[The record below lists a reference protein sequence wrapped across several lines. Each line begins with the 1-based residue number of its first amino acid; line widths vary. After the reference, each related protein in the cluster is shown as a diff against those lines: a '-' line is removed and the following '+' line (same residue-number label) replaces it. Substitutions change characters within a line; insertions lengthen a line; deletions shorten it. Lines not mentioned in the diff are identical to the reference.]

1 MRLATTGKLDDLAA
15 RRGGPVP
22 RWINRTA
29 LAAAAVLLGTLSCG
43 DDGTT
48 EPPVP
53 VATTVT
59 VTPDSVELAA
69 LEDTEQLT
77 AQVLDQNGWAMA
89 GASVSWSS
97 GDTAVA
103 VVDTAGLVMATGN
116 GLVAITATAGSASG
130 SATVTVEQVVSGTIA
145 IAPAVGTLAL
155 GDTLR
160 LVAEAVDGNG
170 HPIEEFTWSS
180 SDARVAH
187 VDGSGLVRGV
197 GEGTATI
204 AATAG
209 DAQGSAEIAV
219 EDPDRAALVALYE
232 ATDGPNWVNSENWLT
247 DMPVG
252 EWHGVRP
259 DHTGRV
265 YTLTLANNNLTGP
278 IAPELGNLANL
289 TMLILWN
296 NNLTGT
302 VPAELGNLT
311 NVWYLNLASNNL
323 TGPIPAE
330 LGNLAILR
338 RLNLDNN
345 SLSGPISP
353 ELGDLAKLRYL
364 TLNHNSLSGPIPPE
378 LGDLAKLWRL
388 NLDNNSL
395 SGPIPPEFAGMSSL
409 RFLHLASNPGLGGAL
424 PSEMTSLDSLDML
437 LTSGTGLCAP
447 ANLDFRSWLGGM
459 ALPWIGLCTPHP
471 AYLTQAVQSLEFP
484 VPLVA
489 GEKAL
494 LRVFPTARRETE
506 AGIPLV
512 RARFY
517 LNGRETHGVDIP
529 GRSTPVPTEI
539 DEGDLAKSANAEI
552 PGRVVRPG
560 LEIVIEIDPDSTLDP
575 RLGVTGRVPEE
586 GRLAVEVGAMPVFDL
601 TLIPF
606 VWTETHDSSIVETVG
621 EMEEDR
627 ESHELFADMRL
638 LPVGRMDVTAHAP
651 VLSSSNNAVDLFY
664 ETIAIRAMEG
674 GTGHYKG
681 MMSPPVTGPSGVAH
695 RGRRVSFS
703 SLLASTIAHE
713 LGHNFILQHAPC
725 GRPSGV
731 DPLFPY
737 PDGSIGAWGYDFR
750 LDRLVQS
757 SRSDLMSYCFHQW
770 ISDYHFITAFR
781 FRLSDEGGSV
791 SAIPAAP
798 RRSILLWGGVAANT
812 VPFLEPTF
820 VVEAPRLLPDSAGDW
835 RLAGRTSDG
844 TELFSLS
851 FAMPA
856 IADADGQSGFVFV
869 LPVEPSW
876 EASLAAVT
884 LAGPAG
890 SVTLDGDSD
899 MPMAILRDAATGQV
913 RAVLRDPSAATLGAM
928 DAAGPPG
935 ADLKVLF
942 SRGIPGVEA
951 WRR

>member
-1 MRLATTGKLDDLAA
+1 MRHATTGRLGNLAA
-15 RRGGPVP
+15 RRVGPAP

-29 LAAAAVLLGTLSCG
+29 LAAAAVLLGPLSCG
-43 DDGTT
+43 DDEKT

-69 LEDTEQLT
+69 LEATEQLT
-77 AQVLDQNGWAMA
+77 ARVLDQNGWVMA
-89 GASVSWSS
+89 GANVAWSS
-97 GDTAVA
+97 GDTSVA
-103 VVDTAGLVMATGN
+103 VVDTVGLVTATGN
-116 GLVAITATAGSASG
+116 GLVAIMATAGSASG
-130 SATVTVEQVVSGTIA
+130 SATVTVEQVVNGSIA
-145 IAPAVGTLAL
+145 ITPAVGTMAL
-155 GDTLR
+155 GDTLL

-180 SDARVAH
+180 SDFRVAR
-187 VDGSGLVRGV
+187 VDGSGRVRGV

-204 AATAG
+204 TATAG

-219 EDPDRAALVALYE
+219 ENPDRAVLAALYE

-247 DMPVG
+247 DMPL
-252 EWHGVRP
+252 EAWHGVRP
-259 DHTGRV
+259 DNLGRV
-265 YTLTLANNNLTGP
+265 YTLTLNHNNLSGP
-278 IAPELGNLANL
+278 IPPELGNLANVTL
-289 TMLILWN
+289 LVLWS

-311 NVWYLNLASNNL
+311 KVYYLNLSGNNL
-323 TGPIPAE
+323 TGPLPAE
-330 LGNLAILR
+330 LGNLASLS

-345 SLSGPISP
+345 
-353 ELGDLAKLRYL
+353 
-364 TLNHNSLSGPIPPE
+364 TLSGPIPPE
-378 LGDLAKLWRL
+378 LGDLADLRYLTLNHNSFSGPIPPRLGDLAKLRRL
-388 NLDNNSL
+388 NLNHNSL
-395 SGPIPPEFAGMSSL
+395 AGPIPPEFAGLSSL
-409 RFLHLASNPGLGGAL
+409 QFLDLTGNPALSGAL
-424 PSEMTSLDSLDML
+424 PSEMTSLDSLDAL
-437 LTSGTGLCAP
+437 LASATGLCAP
-447 ANLDFRSWLGGM
+447 ANLDFRSWLAGM
-459 ALPWIGLCTPHP
+459 TVAWIGLCVAYP
-471 AYLTQAVQSLEFP
+471 AYLTQAVQSLRFP

-517 LNGRETHGVDIP
+517 LDGLETYSVDIP
-529 GRSTPVPTEI
+529 GSSTPVPTEI

-560 LEIVIEIDPDSTLDP
+560 LEMVIEIDPDSTLDP
-575 RLGVTGRVPEE
+575 TLGVTGRIPEE
-586 GRLAVEVGAMPVFDL
+586 GRLAVEVRAMPVFDL

-606 VWTETHDSSIVETVG
+606 VWTETHDSSIVETVR

-627 ESHELFADMRL
+627 EGHELFADMRL

-651 VLSSSNNAVDLFY
+651 VLSSSNNSYDLAH
-664 ETIAIRAMEG
+664 ETAAIRAMEE
-674 GTGHYKG
+674 GTGHYMG
-681 MMSPPVTGPSGVAH
+681 LMSPPVTGPLGVAQLA
-695 RGRRVSFS
+695 GRSSFS
-703 SLLASTIAHE
+703 SPGAFIIAHE
-713 LGHNFILQHAPC
+713 LGHNFSLHHAPC
-725 GRPSGV
+725 GGPDRV
-731 DPLFPY
+731 DPFFPY

-750 LDRLVQS
+750 RGGLVQP
-757 SRSDLMSYCFHQW
+757 SRPDLMSYCFDQW
-770 ISDYHFITAFR
+770 ISDYHFIEAFR
-781 FRLSDEGGSV
+781 FRLNDEGDSA

-798 RRSILLWGGVAANT
+798 HRSILLWGGVAADT

-820 VVEAPRLLPDSAGDW
+820 VVEAPQLLPDSAGDW

-856 IADADGQSGFVFV
+856 VADADGRSGFAFV
-869 LPVEPSW
+869 LPAEPSW
-876 EASLAAVT
+876 EARLAAVT

-890 SVTLDGDSD
+890 TVTLDGDSD
-899 MPMAILRDAATGQV
+899 IPMAILRDAATGQV
-913 RAVLRDPSAATLGAM
+913 RAVLRDPPAAILAGM
-928 DAAGPPG
+928 DWAGPPG

>member
-1 MRLATTGKLDDLAA
+1 MRLATTGRPGDLAV

-22 RWINRTA
+22 GWIDRAA
-29 LAAAAVLLGTLSCG
+29 LAAAVVLLGTLSCG
-43 DDGTT
+43 DDGKT
-48 EPPVP
+48 EPAVP

-59 VTPDSVELAA
+59 VTPDSAGLAA
-69 LEDTEQLT
+69 LEATEQLT
-77 AQVLDQNGWAMA
+77 AQVLDQNGSTMA

-97 GDTAVA
+97 GDTSVA
-103 VVDTAGLVMATGN
+103 VVDAAGLVTATGN

-130 SATVTVEQVVSGTIA
+130 SAVVTVEQVVFGAIA
-145 IAPAVGTLAL
+145 ITPAVGTLVL
-155 GDTLR
+155 GDTLL

-180 SDARVAH
+180 SDVRVARVAS
-187 VDGSGLVRGV
+187 SGLVRGI

-204 AATAG
+204 TATAG
-209 DAQGSAEIAV
+209 GAQGSAEIVV
-219 EDPDRAALVALYE
+219 ENPDRAALTALYE

-247 DMPVG
+247 DMPLG
-252 EWHGVRP
+252 AWHGVRP
-259 DHTGRV
+259 DNTGRV
-265 YTLTLANNNLTGP
+265 YTLTLVNNNLSGP
-278 IAPELGNLANL
+278 IALELGNLANL
-289 TMLILWN
+289 TMLILFN

-302 VPAELGNLT
+302 VPAELGNLA
-311 NVWYLNLASNNL
+311 NVWYLNLSGNNL
-323 TGPIPAE
+323 TGAVPAE
-330 LGNLAILR
+330 LGNLASLS
-338 RLNLDNN
+338 RLNLDDN
-345 SLSGPISP
+345 SLSGPVPS
-353 ELGDLAKLRYL
+353 ELGDLADLRYL

-378 LGDLAKLWRL
+378 LGDLAKLRRL

-395 SGPIPPEFAGMSSL
+395 TGAIPPEFAGLSSL
-409 RFLHLASNPGLGGAL
+409 RFLDLTSNPGLGGAL
-424 PSEMTSLDSLDML
+424 PSEMTSLNSLDTL
-437 LTSGTGLCAP
+437 LTSATGLCAP

-459 ALPWIGLCTPHP
+459 TVAWISLCAPYP
-471 AYLTQAVQSLEFP
+471 AYLTQAVQSLQFP

-539 DEGDLAKSANAEI
+539 DEGDLARSANAEI

-560 LEIVIEIDPDSTLDP
+560 LEMVIEIDPDSTLDAT
-575 RLGVTGRVPEE
+575 LGVTGRIPEE
-586 GRLAVEVGAMPVFDL
+586 GRLAVDVWAMPTFDL

-606 VWTETHDSSIVETVG
+606 VWTETHDSSIVGTVR

-627 ESHELFADMRL
+627 EGHELFADMRL
-638 LPVGRMDVTAHAP
+638 LPVSRMDVTAHAP
-651 VLSSSNNAVDLFY
+651 VLSSSNNSFDLAR
-664 ETIAIRAMEG
+664 ETAAIRAMEG
-674 GTGHYKG
+674 GTGHYMG
-681 MMSPPVTGPSGVAH
+681 LMSPPVTGPLGVAQLA
-695 RGRRVSFS
+695 GRSSFS
-703 SLLASTIAHE
+703 SLWAYIIAHE
-713 LGHNFILQHAPC
+713 LGHNFSLYHAPC
-725 GRPSGV
+725 GGPDRV
-731 DPLFPY
+731 DPFFPY
-737 PDGSIGAWGYDFR
+737 PEGSIGAWGYDFR
-750 LDRLVQS
+750 RGRLVQP
-757 SRSDLMSYCFHQW
+757 SRPDLMSYCLLPW
-770 ISDYHFITAFR
+770 ISDYHFIQAFR
-781 FRLSDEGGSV
+781 FRLSDEEGTAY
-791 SAIPAAP
+791 AIPGAP
-798 RRSILLWGGVAANT
+798 RRSILLWGGVAVDT

-835 RLAGRTSDG
+835 RLSGRTSDG

-876 EASLAAVT
+876 EARLAAIT
-884 LAGPAG
+884 LAGPTG
-890 SVTLDGDSD
+890 SVTLDGDSN
-899 MPMAILRDAATGQV
+899 MPMAILRGDATGQV
-913 RAVLRDPSAATLGAM
+913 RAVLRDPPAAM

-935 ADLKVLF
+935 ANLKVLF